1 MKNTALIII
10 DVQNDY
16 FQGGRMALPGAEE
29 AAGNIRRVLEAWR
42 GNMLPIIHIQHVS
55 VREGATFFLPETDGV
70 RIHPLVEPTAGEKV
84 IVKHWPNS
92 FRETELL
99 EYLHDTGID
108 HLVVAG
114 MMTFMCVD
122 ATTRAALDLG
132 FGCTLL
138 HDCTAAPPVEFSGVS
153 CSAEQVRAAVT
164 SALALL
170 CNRVLSSGDMV
181 ELLQSGGHED
191 GR

>member
-1 MKNTALIII
+1 MENTALIII

-16 FQGGRMALPGAEE
+16 FQGGKMALPGAGE
-29 AAGNIRRVLEAWR
+29 AAANIRRVLEAFR
-42 GNMLPIIHIQHVS
+42 KNNLPVIHVQHVS
-55 VREGATFFLPETDGV
+55 VREGSTFFLPETEGV
-70 RIHPLVEPTAGEKV
+70 KIYAMVEPAAGEKV

-99 EYLHDTGID
+99 GYLQKEGIE
-108 HLVVAG
+108 HLVISG

-138 HDCTAAPPVEFSGVS
+138 HDCTAAPPAEFAGVN

-170 CNRVLSSGDMV
+170 CNRVLSSDEMV
-181 ELLQSGGHED
+181 ALL
-191 GR
+191 